1 MSQRGGMR
9 TRAKRSVRALGR
21 RAARS
26 RTALRFAAALV
37 ALAVATAASAHHSFA
52 VHFVADKIVTVKGT
66 VEEFT
71 FHNPHGLL
79 MLTAKDDK
87 GVEQHWR
94 IETNSPNI
102 LRRRGWSEDSIKP
115 GDQVTIEGYPARDGS
130 PSMRVYR
137 VTFPDGRELVG
148 QRPDPTVV
156 PGQD

>member
-1 MSQRGGMR
+1 MSARHACPEQSK
-9 TRAKRSVRALGR
+9 RARFALRAAAVLLALG
-21 RAARS
+21 
-26 RTALRFAAALV
+26 
-37 ALAVATAASAHHSFA
+37 ATANAVAHHSFA

-79 MLTAKDDK
+79 MLTGKDAS

-102 LRRRGWSEDSIKP
+102 LRRRGWSEDSIKA
-115 GDQVTIEGYPARDGS
+115 GDQVTVEGYPARDGS

-148 QRPDPTVV
+148 QRPDPSVV

>member
-1 MSQRGGMR
+1 M
-9 TRAKRSVRALGR
+9 TDR
-21 RAARS
+21 RVGWLARS
-26 RTALRFAAALV
+26 AVVLSTALAALLAGGV
-37 ALAVATAASAHHSFA
+37 AAAHHSFA
-52 VHFVADKIVTVKGT
+52 VHFVGDKLIKVAGV
-66 VEEFT
+66 VDEFS

-79 MLTAKDDK
+79 VLKTKK
-87 GVEQHWR
+87 GGTEQVWR

-102 LRRRGWSEDSIKP
+102 LRRRGWSEDSTKP
-115 GDQVTIEGYPARDGS
+115 GDQVTVEGYPARDGS

>member
-1 MSQRGGMR
+1 MMIGK
-9 TRAKRSVRALGR
+9 TKVRSAAA
-21 RAARS
+21 RAARVV
-26 RTALRFAAALV
+26 AAAF
-37 ALAVATAASAHHSFA
+37 ALGMAANAVAHHSFA

-79 MLTAKDDK
+79 TLTAKDTS

-115 GDQVTIEGYPARDGS
+115 GDQVTVEGYPARDGS

-148 QRPDPTVV
+148 QRPDLTVV